1 MKTMKMT
8 LGWLVMAAALTMGL
22 TACTGDD
29 SLVENMEQPA
39 QPTAA
44 KTVHVTVDA
53 GISDGTTRSAV
64 DYTNGTRTLQFT
76 TGDRL
81 YIRGVLETG
90 KDNMGTDH
98 DTKLVAGY
106 LTVDA
111 SSIDASGT
119 SASFT
124 GDLDIL
130 EGDIVETEFGQK
142 YVIDKE
148 AEYDWQCVGYDEE
161 MGVDIY
167 DYVLVQDEEGHN
179 ETDYDNPLAY
189 GITGYHDGSYDFT
202 DPANPLADCRSVSS
216 VLVHKD
222 AGDRFV
228 VNVDKSW
235 YYKTGLAANAEEL
248 MTTYLEVQGTYNGSQ
263 FNLATADTSPILN
276 CTISG
281 LTAGATY
288 DVIYLYGTSS
298 YKDQK
303 KSLSSLT
310 ADAQGQTTLA
320 FFGNAMANAYHAIR
334 FVNQSDDSDWK
345 LVNIAQKTLTNK
357 VYNVSRTAVDDP
369 DALLQPR
376 ITWISVADGQS
387 TTPNEH
393 NGYMIWGPWV
403 NDHYEPSEIAIS
415 GNFEGCHLSMA
426 FGATIHISNLTGT
439 RNDTDFITSSGNL
452 NLDISGTNSITCK
465 NRMQTIGVQGTLK
478 FSGNGTLTLT
488 ANDGDRCGLWCTN
501 GYSAADG
508 YTLSCSARTNNGD
521 GTYTWT
527 YTVAPAQ

>member
-148 AEYDWQCVGYDEE
+148 AEYDWQYMGYDEE
-161 MGVDIY
+161 MGEEIY
-167 DYVLVQDEEGHN
+167 DYVLVQDEEGHW
-179 ETDYDNPLAY
+179 ETDYDKPLAY
-189 GITGYHDGSYDFT
+189 GITGYHDGSYNFT

-248 MTTYLEVQGTYNGSQ
+248 MTTYLTVEGTYADNH
-263 FNLATADTSPILN
+263 FTLATSGTNPILN

-281 LTAGATY
+281 LTAGTTY

-298 YKDQK
+298 YKDRK
-303 KSLSSLT
+303 MSLSSLT
-310 ADAQGQTTLA
+310 ADAQGQATLA

-334 FVNQSDDSDWK
+334 FVNQSDGSDWK
-345 LVNIAQKTLTNK
+345 LVNIAQKTLGSK
-357 VYNVSRTAVDDP
+357 VYNVSRTAEDDP

-376 ITWISVADGQS
+376 ITWTSVKNDQPVE
-387 TTPNEH
+387 PNEY
-393 NGYMIWGPWV
+393 NRYQIWGPWV
-403 NDHYEPSEIAIS
+403 NDHYEPSEISLS
-415 GNFEGCHLSMA
+415 GIFDGYNFSFQ

-439 RNDTDFITSSGNL
+439 YDSREFIYSSRNL
-452 NLDISGTNSITCK
+452 NIDISGANSITSK
-465 NRMQTIGVQGTLK
+465 NYRQSISVEGTLK

-488 ANDGDRCGLWCTN
+488 ANNGNYCGLWCN
-501 GYSAADG
+501 NYSAADG
-508 YTLSCSARTNNGD
+508 YTLTRSDCTDNGD

-527 YTVAPAQ
+527 YTVVPAQ

>member
-1 MKTMKMT
+1 
-8 LGWLVMAAALTMGL
+8 MAAALTMGL

-53 GISDGTTRSAV
+53 GINDGTTRSTV

-81 YIRGVLETG
+81 YIRGVLEI
-90 KDNMGTDH
+90 GTDNIGTEH

-130 EGDIVETEFGQK
+130 KGDIVGTEFGEK
-142 YVIDKE
+142 YVIDVE
-148 AEYDWQCVGYDEE
+148 GHWDQQEVIIGYDDEE
-161 MGVDIY
+161 NPVY
-167 DYVLVQDEEGHN
+167 DYIDVWVEEEGHY
-179 ETDYDNPLAY
+179 ETDDENPTLY

-202 DPANPLADCRSVSS
+202 DPANPLADCLSVSS

-228 VNVDKSW
+228 VEDDKSW

-263 FNLATADTSPILN
+263 FNLATAGTSPILN

-303 KSLSSLT
+303 KRLSSLT

-320 FFGNAMANAYHAIR
+320 FFGSRIADAYHAIR
-334 FVNQSDDSDWK
+334 FVNLSDDSDWK

-376 ITWISVADGQS
+376 ITWTSVKNDQPVE
-387 TTPNEH
+387 PNGY
-393 NGYMIWGPWV
+393 NRYMIWGPWV
-403 NDHYEPSEIAIS
+403 NDHYEPSEISLS
-415 GNFEGCHLSMA
+415 GIFEGYSFSFQ

-439 RNDTDFITSSGNL
+439 YDSWEFIYSSGNL
-452 NLDISGTNSITCK
+452 NLDISGANSITSQ
-465 NRMQTIGVQGTLK
+465 NYPQSINVDGTLK

-488 ANDGDRCGLWCTN
+488 ANNGDHCGLWCNN
-501 GYSAADG
+501 GCSAADG
-508 YTLSCSARTNNGD
+508 YTLTRSDRTDNGD